1 MYSNYYN
8 QLNDKQKAVVDN
20 IKEHVVV
27 LAGPGTGKTQVLSVR
42 TANILKRNN
51 ASPSNILILSFTNA
65 ASGTIRERIVEI
77 IGADGYFVEVETY
90 HSLANSII
98 TESEEVSEAF
108 GEKIELHD
116 TERIKLIRYI
126 LDNLDNISQIR
137 PFRAPYHYEK
147 EIIRNINILKRE
159 GITPDDFSQ
168 CLSNI
173 FTDGEII
180 QEKHIPKLNQFE
192 KVYRMYEELK
202 DSGEKHVLDERGRYD
217 FDDMIIMATH
227 ILNHDKNLGKKYR
240 GKFSYIMVDE
250 FQDTNKAQL
259 KLLLSLI
266 NPKKTNLCVVGDDD
280 QSIYRFQGASIA
292 NFRTI
297 KDRFKNLTQMTL
309 TENYRSTPEILNISR
324 KLIEEI
330 PSHKRISQKSLV
342 PHHRLKSVVFS
353 NGVKSL
359 KFGSLREEVSFIVEE
374 IKRLV
379 REKIIPGDDPY
390 SDIAILLR
398 TRKDILP
405 IIDAF
410 LQTGI
415 PYVTDGKEDISSH
428 LRVRQ
433 LFSALNLA
441 VNSHNPEHADRYIFE
456 LLASDYFEIDV
467 SDMTALLSYVSLK
480 KRKNINGNKSITF
493 LEEITSGFPGNTS
506 PTEQESNQLKITKHI
521 NLKKPLKLHKFS
533 WAIQRLIKDSGTRSV
548 HQLILQYIKDSGML
562 EFILAQYE
570 TDQILK
576 VRDLRAIS
584 SFIECVKEQVT
595 TNPIMTI
602 TDFVGNINL
611 QQSYGI
617 GIQGILASSHQK
629 GVRVLTAHSGKGTE
643 FHTVFIP
650 FCIHD
655 KKWPKKL
662 ITDLI
667 PIPQTILQI
676 PESVCSLEA
685 MKKLHIYDEIRLF
698 YVACTRAKANLFF
711 TAAPLEK
718 DITSMFLKNMDIEP
732 QPCLIPEEHVLRFS
746 IDTVK
751 ERPPFLQTDEILK
764 DYVKFITLNPTNV
777 NDYVKCKRSFLYNNL
792 LMIPSELTESLLFGT
807 CVHKALSKTYEIYK
821 KRQSLS
827 RRSLP
832 GFSFFENVF
841 KTCLENMSPGQRIEQ
856 GCLGKVEELRNWYQK
871 KAESPACV
879 LFIEKSLGIFI
890 NENIPFSGRFDR
902 IDTVGNNR
910 NVCVIDYK
918 TGDAYRHIKSITDNN
933 DPLNKDCDPYLHQLI
948 AYKLILENQPEPYKV
963 ASCKLEFL
971 EPAKRTVKKYDI
983 EEGEYKTLEL
993 TITDKMAEDM
1003 KKLIIDVWKR
1013 IHNLEFEKLSE
1024 YDKTKCD
1031 NCNFRCVCWE
1041 V

>member
-20 IKEHVVV
+20 IEEHVVV

-51 ASPSNILILSFTNA
+51 VSPSNILILSFTNA
-65 ASGTIRERIVEI
+65 AAGTIRERIVEI
-77 IGADGYFVEVETY
+77 IGIDGYFVEVGTY

-98 TESEEVSEAF
+98 TESEEVSEVF

-116 TERIKLIRYI
+116 TERIKLIRHI

-147 EIIRNINILKRE
+147 AIVKNINILKRE
-159 GITPDDFSQ
+159 GITPSDFSQ

-173 FTDGEII
+173 SADGEII
-180 QEKHIPKLNQFE
+180 QDKHIPKLHQFG
-192 KVYRMYEELK
+192 KIYKMYEELK
-202 DSGEKHVLDERGRYD
+202 DSGGKHVLDERGRYD

-227 ILNHDKNLGKKYR
+227 ILNHDKNLGKKYME
-240 GKFSYIMVDE
+240 KFNYIMVDE

-292 NFRTI
+292 NFKTI

-309 TENYRSTPEILNISR
+309 TENYRSTTEILNISR
-324 KLIEEI
+324 RLIEEI
-330 PSHKRISQKSLV
+330 PSSERISKKSLV
-342 PHHRLKSVVFS
+342 PHHQLKSAVSS

-359 KFGSLREEVSFIVEE
+359 KFGSLREEISFIVEE

-379 REKIIPGDDPY
+379 REKLILGDDPY

-433 LFSALNLA
+433 LLSALNLA

-456 LLASDYFEIDV
+456 LLASDYFEIDI
-467 SDMTALLSYVSLK
+467 SDMTALLSYVSLQ
-480 KRKNINGNKSITF
+480 KRKNINENKPVTL
-493 LEEITSGFPGNTS
+493 LEEITSGFPL
-506 PTEQESNQLKITKHI
+506 PI
-521 NLKKPLKLHKFS
+521 NLKKPLKLHRFS
-533 WAIQRLIKDSGTRSV
+533 WTIQRLIKDSNTRPV

-570 TDQILK
+570 TNQILK

-584 SFIECVKEQVT
+584 SFIEYVKEQAT

-602 TDFVGNINL
+602 SDLVENINL

-667 PIPQTILQI
+667 PIPQTILQM
-676 PESVCSLEA
+676 PGSVCSMEA
-685 MKKLHIYDEIRLF
+685 MKKLHVYDEIRLF

-718 DITSMFLKNMDIEP
+718 DIPSMFLKNMDIEP
-732 QPCLIPEEHVLRFS
+732 QTCLIPEEHVLRFS

-751 ERPPFLQTDEILK
+751 ERPPFLKTEEILK
-764 DYVKFITLNPTNV
+764 DYVKSISLNPTNV
-777 NDYVKCKRSFLYNNL
+777 NDYIRCRRYFLYNNL
-792 LMIPSELTESLLFGT
+792 LMIPSELREGQVFGI
-807 CVHKALSKTYEIYK
+807 CVHRALSKVYQEYK
-821 KRQSLS
+821 KRRSLS

-832 GFSFFENVF
+832 EFEFFENAF
-841 KTCLENMSPGQRIEQ
+841 MLCLKNISSGKRIEH
-856 GCLGKVEELRNWYQK
+856 GCLGKIDELRNWYQK

-879 LFIEKSLGIFI
+879 LFIEKKLEILI

-902 IDTVGNNR
+902 IDTVGSNR

-918 TGDAYRHIKSITDNN
+918 TGDAYTHIKSITDSN
-933 DPLNKDCDPYLHQLI
+933 DPTNKDCDPYLHQLI
-948 AYKLILENQPEPYKV
+948 AYKLIVENQPNPYKV
-963 ASCKLEFL
+963 VSCKLEFL
-971 EPAKRTVKKYDI
+971 EPSKNTVKKYDI

-993 TITDKMAEDM
+993 TITDKMVEDM
-1003 KKLIIDVWKR
+1003 KKLIIEVWQK
-1013 IHNLEFEKLSE
+1013 IHNLEFEKLAE

-1031 NCNFRCVCWE
+1031 NCNFRSVCWE
-1041 V
+1041 M

>member
-20 IKEHVVV
+20 IKDHVVT

-42 TANILKRNN
+42 TANILKNPN
-51 ASPSNILILSFTNA
+51 VSPSNILILSFTNA
-65 ASGTIRERIVEI
+65 AAGTIRERIVEI
-77 IGADGYFVEVETY
+77 IGMDGYFVEVGTY

-147 EIIRNINILKRE
+147 EIVRNINILKRE

-173 FTDGEII
+173 STDGEII
-180 QEKHIPKLNQFE
+180 QEKHIPKLNQFG

-227 ILNHDKNLGKKYR
+227 ILSHDKNLGKKYR
-240 GKFSYIMVDE
+240 EKFNYIMVDE

-292 NFRTI
+292 NFKTV
-297 KDRFKNLTQMTL
+297 KDKFKNITQMTL
-309 TENYRSTPEILNISR
+309 TENYRSTLEILNISR

-330 PSHKRISQKSLV
+330 PSHNRISQKFLV

-353 NGVKSL
+353 NVVKSL
-359 KFGSLREEVSFIVEE
+359 KFGSLREEISFIVEE
-374 IKRLV
+374 IKKSDV
-379 REKIIPGDDPY
+379 PY

-433 LFSALNLA
+433 LLSALNLA

-456 LLASDYFEIDV
+456 LLASDYFEIDI

-480 KRKNINGNKSITF
+480 KRKNINGNKSITLF
-493 LEEITSGFPGNTS
+493 EEITSGFSGNTL
-506 PTEQESNQLKITKHI
+506 PTEHEAHQLEMAKRLA
-521 NLKKPLKLHKFS
+521 LKDPLKLHKFS
-533 WAIQRLIKDSGTRSV
+533 WAIQRLIKDSSTRPV

-584 SFIECVKEQVT
+584 SFIEYVKEQAAA
-595 TNPIMTI
+595 NPIMTI
-602 TDFVGNINL
+602 TDLVENINL

-629 GVRVLTAHSGKGTE
+629 GVRVLTTHKAKGTE

-751 ERPPFLQTDEILK
+751 ERPPFLQTEEILK
-764 DYVKFITLNPTNV
+764 DYVKSITLNPTNV
-777 NDYVKCKRSFLYNNL
+777 NNYVKCKRYFLYNNL

-821 KRQSLS
+821 KR
-827 RRSLP
+827 RSLP

-841 KTCLENMSPGQRIEQ
+841 KTCLKNMSPGQRIEQ
-856 GCLGKVEELRNWYQK
+856 GCLGKIDELRNWYQK

-879 LFIEKSLGIFI
+879 LFIEKRLEIFI

-902 IDTVGNNR
+902 IDTVGSNR

-918 TGDAYRHIKSITDNN
+918 TGDAYTHIKSITDNN
-933 DPLNKDCDPYLHQLI
+933 DPTNKDCDPYLHQLI
-948 AYKLILENQPEPYKV
+948 AYKLILENQPNPYKV

-971 EPAKRTVKKYDI
+971 EPSKTTVKKYNI

-993 TITDKMAEDM
+993 TITDNMAEDM
-1003 KKLIIDVWKR
+1003 KKLIVDVWKR

-1031 NCNFRCVCWE
+1031 ICNFRGVCWE
-1041 V
+1041 W

>member
-1 MYSNYYN
+1 MYNHYYN

-20 IKEHVVV
+20 IEDHVVV

-51 ASPSNILILSFTNA
+51 VSSLNILILSFTNA
-65 ASGTIRERIVEI
+65 AAGTIRERIVEI
-77 IGADGYFVEVETY
+77 IGTDGYFVEVGTY

-108 GEKIELHD
+108 GEKIELQD

-147 EIIRNINILKRE
+147 AIVKNINILKRE
-159 GITPDDFSQ
+159 GITPSNFSQ

-173 FTDGEII
+173 SADGEII
-180 QEKHIPKLNQFE
+180 QKKHIPKLLQFG

-202 DSGEKHVLDERGRYD
+202 DSGGEHVLDERGRYD

-259 KLLLSLI
+259 NLLLSLI
-266 NPKKTNLCVVGDDD
+266 DPEKTNLCVVGDDD

-297 KDRFKNLTQMTL
+297 KDRFKNLTQITL
-309 TENYRSTPEILNISR
+309 TENYRSTSEILNTSK

-330 PSHKRISQKSLV
+330 PFHKRIAQKSLV
-342 PHHRLKSVVFS
+342 PHNRLKSVVFS
-353 NGVKSL
+353 NGIKSL
-359 KFGSLREEVSFIVEE
+359 KFGSLREEISFIVEE
-374 IKRLV
+374 IKWLV
-379 REKIIPGDDPY
+379 KEKLILGDDPY

-405 IIDAF
+405 VIDAF

-433 LFSALNLA
+433 LLSALNLV
-441 VNSHNPEHADRYIFE
+441 VNAHNPEHADRYVFE

-467 SDMTALLSYVSLK
+467 SDMTALLSYVNLK
-480 KRKNINGNKSITF
+480 KRKNINENKPITL
-493 LEEITSGFPGNTS
+493 LEEITSVFSGNT
-506 PTEQESNQLKITKHI
+506 PPI
-521 NLKKPLKLHKFS
+521 NLKDPLKLHRFS
-533 WAIQRLIKDSGTRSV
+533 RTIQELIKDSSARPV

-562 EFILAQYE
+562 EFILAKYE
-570 TDQILK
+570 TDKILK
-576 VRDLRAIS
+576 VRDLRAVS
-584 SFIECVKEQVT
+584 SFIEYVKEQAT
-595 TNPIMTI
+595 ANPIMTI
-602 TDFVGNINL
+602 TDLVEDINL

-629 GVRVLTAHSGKGTE
+629 GVRVLTAHSAKGTE

-655 KKWPKKL
+655 KKWPKKPV
-662 ITDLI
+662 TDLI

-676 PESVCSLEA
+676 PESVCSREA
-685 MKKLHIYDEIRLF
+685 MKKLHVYDEIRLF

-711 TAAPLEK
+711 TAAPMEK
-718 DITSMFLKNMDIEP
+718 NIPSMFLKNMGIEP
-732 QPCLIPEEHVLRFS
+732 QTCLIPEEHVLRFS

-764 DYVKFITLNPTNV
+764 DYVKSISLNPTNV
-777 NDYVKCKRSFLYNNL
+777 NDYIRCKRYFLYNNL
-792 LMIPSELTESLLFGT
+792 LMLPSEFTEGQVFGI
-807 CVHKALSKTYEIYK
+807 CVHKALSKVYQEYK
-821 KRQSLS
+821 KK
-827 RRSLP
+827 RSFP
-832 GFSFFENVF
+832 EFEFFENAF
-841 KTCLENMSPGQRIEQ
+841 NICLKNISPGKRIEQ
-856 GCLGKVEELRNWYQK
+856 GCLGKIEELRNWYQK
-871 KAESPACV
+871 KAESPARV
-879 LFIEKSLGIFI
+879 LFIEKKLGMII
-890 NENIPFSGRFDR
+890 NENIPFAGRFDR
-902 IDTVGNNR
+902 IDTVVGSNR
-910 NVCVIDYK
+910 NVCVVDYK
-918 TGDAYRHIKSITDNN
+918 TGDAYKHIKSITDNN

-948 AYKLILENQPEPYKV
+948 AYKLIMENQPNPYKIT
-963 ASCKLEFL
+963 SCKLEFL
-971 EPAKRTVKKYDI
+971 EPSKRTVKKYNI

-993 TITDKMAEDM
+993 TITDKMVEDM
-1003 KKLIIDVWKR
+1003 KKLIIDVWKQ
-1013 IHNLEFEKLSE
+1013 IHNLEFEKLAE
-1024 YDKTKCD
+1024 YDKTKCE
-1031 NCNFRCVCWE
+1031 NCNFKSVCWE

>member
-1 MYSNYYN
+1 MYNHYYN

-20 IKEHVVV
+20 IEEHVVV

-51 ASPSNILILSFTNA
+51 VSPSNILILSFTNA

-77 IGADGYFVEVETY
+77 IGTDGYFVEVGTY

-126 LDNLDNISQIR
+126 LDNLDNISEIR

-147 EIIRNINILKRE
+147 EIVKNINILKRE
-159 GITPDDFSQ
+159 GVTPSDFLQ
-168 CLSNI
+168 HLTNI
-173 FTDGEII
+173 SSDGEII
-180 QEKHIPKLNQFE
+180 QEKHIPKLHQFG

-202 DSGEKHVLDERGRYD
+202 DSGEKHILDERGRYD
-217 FDDMIIMATH
+217 FDDMIIMATY
-227 ILNHDKNLGKKYR
+227 ILKHDENLCKKYR
-240 GKFSYIMVDE
+240 EKFSYIMVDE

-266 NPKKTNLCVVGDDD
+266 DPKKTNLCVVGDDD
-280 QSIYRFQGASIA
+280 QSIYRFQGASIT

-297 KDRFKNLTQMTL
+297 KNRFRNITQMIL
-309 TENYRSTPEILNISR
+309 TENYRSTPEILNTSK
-324 KLIEEI
+324 KLIEQI
-330 PSHKRISQKSLV
+330 PCHKRISRKSLV
-342 PHHRLKSVVFS
+342 PHHGLKSVVFS

-359 KFGSLREEVSFIVEE
+359 KFGSIREEILFIVEK
-374 IKRLV
+374 IKKLV
-379 REKIIPGDDPY
+379 KEKPDDDPY
-390 SDIAILLR
+390 SSITILLR

-433 LFSALNLA
+433 LLSALSLA

-456 LLASDYFEIDV
+456 LLASDYFEIDI
-467 SDMTALLSYVSLK
+467 SDMTALLSYVNLR
-480 KRKNINGNKSITF
+480 KRKNINENKPITL
-493 LEEITSGFPGNTS
+493 LEEITSGFSGNT
-506 PTEQESNQLKITKHI
+506 PPITLK
-521 NLKKPLKLHKFS
+521 NPLKLHKFS
-533 WAIQRLIKDSGTRSV
+533 WTIQRLIKDSDTRPV

-562 EFILAQYE
+562 EFILAKYE

-576 VRDLRAIS
+576 IRDLRAVS
-584 SFIECVKEQVT
+584 SFIEYVKEQAT
-595 TNPIMTI
+595 ANPLMTI
-602 TDFVGNINL
+602 TDLVENINL

-617 GIQGILASSHQK
+617 GIRGILASSHQK
-629 GVRVLTAHSGKGTE
+629 GVRVLTAHSAKGTE

-676 PESVCSLEA
+676 PESACSKEA
-685 MKKLHIYDEIRLF
+685 MKKPHVFDEIRLF

-711 TAAPLEK
+711 TAAPVQK
-718 DITSMFLKNMDIEP
+718 DIPSMFLKNMDIEP
-732 QPCLIPEEHVLRFS
+732 KTCLIPEEHVLRFS
-746 IDTVK
+746 VDTVK
-751 ERPPFLQTDEILK
+751 ERPPFLQTGEILK
-764 DYVKFITLNPTNV
+764 DYVKSISLNPTNV
-777 NDYVKCKRSFLYNNL
+777 NDYIRCRRYFLYNNL
-792 LMIPSELTESLLFGT
+792 LMLPSEFTEGQVFGL
-807 CVHKALSKTYEIYK
+807 CVHKALSKVYQEYK
-821 KRQSLS
+821 KRRSLS

-832 GFSFFENVF
+832 EFEFFENVF
-841 KTCLENMSPGQRIEQ
+841 NICLKNISLGKRIEQ
-856 GCLGKVEELRNWYQK
+856 GCLGKIDELRNWYQK

-879 LFIEKSLGIFI
+879 LFIEKRLEIFI

-902 IDTVGNNR
+902 IDTVGSNR

-918 TGDAYRHIKSITDNN
+918 TGDAYTHIKSIIDNN

-948 AYKLILENQPEPYKV
+948 AYKLIMENQPEPYKV
-963 ASCKLEFL
+963 VSCKLEFL
-971 EPAKRTVKKYDI
+971 EPSKRTVKKYNI

-993 TITDKMAEDM
+993 TITDKMTEDM
-1003 KKLIIDVWKR
+1003 KKLIIDVWER
-1013 IHNLEFEKLSE
+1013 IHNLEFEKLAE
-1024 YDKTKCD
+1024 YDKIKCE
-1031 NCNFRCVCWE
+1031 NCNFRNVCWE
-1041 V
+1041 A